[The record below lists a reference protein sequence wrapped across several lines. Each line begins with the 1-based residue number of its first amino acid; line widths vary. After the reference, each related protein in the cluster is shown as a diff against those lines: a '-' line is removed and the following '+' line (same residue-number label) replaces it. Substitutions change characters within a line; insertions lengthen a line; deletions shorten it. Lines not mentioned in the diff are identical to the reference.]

1 MFDARL
7 RPLIDPPLNALA
19 RRLSGSNVTPN
30 MVTALGFLIGL
41 MAAFA
46 LVIQQYYTAAFLIVL
61 SRLADGMDGAI
72 ARHAAPR
79 SRHPN
84 AKTQESDLGGY
95 YDIVA
100 DFLFYSGM
108 VLAFAVGRPEN
119 ALMAAF
125 LIFCFVG
132 TGSSFLA
139 YAIVAAKRG
148 DNHEKQGKKS
158 FYYLTGITEGSE
170 TIAVLLAFCIF
181 PAWFTPIAGIFG
193 ALCMITTFGRVLQA
207 TRDFG

>member
-7 RPLIDPPLNALA
+7 RPLIDPPLNAVA
-19 RRLSGSNVTPN
+19 RRLSGSGITPN
-30 MVTALGFLIGL
+30 MVTGFGFLLGL

-46 LVIQQYYTAAFLIVL
+46 LAINLYYIAAGLIIL

-84 AKTQESDLGGY
+84 AKTQESDIGGY

-108 VLAFAVGRPEN
+108 VLAFAIGRPQD

-139 YAIVAAKRG
+139 YAIIAAKRG

-181 PAWFTPIAGIFG
+181 PQYFQLIAAVFG
-193 ALCMITTFGRVLQA
+193 ALCLITTFGRVLQA

>member
-19 RRLSGSNVTPN
+19 RRLSGTGITPN

-46 LVIQQYYTAAFLIVL
+46 LVIEQYYAAAVLIAL
-61 SRLADGMDGAI
+61 SRIADGMDGAI

-100 DFLFYSGM
+100 DFLFYAGM
-108 VLAFAVGRPEN
+108 VLAFAVGRPEH

-132 TGSSFLA
+132 SGSSFLA

-181 PAWFTPIAGIFG
+181 PAYFAPIAAIFG
-193 ALCMITTFGRVLQA
+193 ALCLITTFGRVLQA

>member
-1 MFDARL
+1 MFDSRL
-7 RPLIDPPLNALA
+7 RPLIDPPLNAVA
-19 RRLSGSNVTPN
+19 RRLSGSGITPN
-30 MVTALGFLIGL
+30 MVTALGFLLGL

-46 LVIQQYYTAAFLIVL
+46 LVINLYYVAAGLIIL

-84 AKTQESDLGGY
+84 AKTQESDIGGY

-108 VLAFAVGRPEN
+108 VLAFAIGRPQD

-139 YAIVAAKRG
+139 YAIIAAKRG

-170 TIAVLLAFCIF
+170 TIAVLLAFCVF
-181 PAWFTPIAGIFG
+181 PHYFQPIAAIFG
-193 ALCMITTFGRVLQA
+193 TLCLVTTFGRVLQA
-207 TRDFG
+207 RRDFG